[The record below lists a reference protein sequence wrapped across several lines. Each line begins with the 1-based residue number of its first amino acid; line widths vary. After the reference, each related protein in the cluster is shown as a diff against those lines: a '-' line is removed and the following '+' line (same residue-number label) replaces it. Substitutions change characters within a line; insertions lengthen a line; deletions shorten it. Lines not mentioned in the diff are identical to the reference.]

1 MGGVCGQLEGADGI
15 GTEKSGKD
23 SGGLSGAGAHGAIE
37 PMRPCSFFYF
47 SFLLFCRKDG
57 LLHIVRYFVLCYTQ
71 FKHSVHMGS
80 SMNGRWTGWDNLNY
94 IRHYRPVMT
103 GGERYGRWPESGR
116 RRRWEIIR
124 RAEELSKT
132 GDYALKEW
140 TDAVQYITGC
150 SWNFHDKEEAAGYL
164 KSFFSCGS

>member
-1 MGGVCGQLEGADGI
+1 MGNHQKKELLEELREAV
-15 GTEKSGKD
+15 EHLVK
-23 SGGLSGAGAHGAIE
+23 
-37 PMRPCSFFYF
+37 
-47 SFLLFCRKDG
+47 
-57 LLHIVRYFVLCYTQ
+57 
-71 FKHSVHMGS
+71 
-80 SMNGRWTGWDNLNY
+80 
-94 IRHYRPVMT
+94 
-103 GGERYGRWPESGR
+103 
-116 RRRWEIIR
+116 